1 MKSAGHRFWW
11 EVLMEK
17 QKESKNMCL
26 SINIENLRIKMKK
39 IFNTLPLALIVMS
52 IYSCTS
58 DDETVQDAND
68 NSSVVTTFTCTQEN
82 DGTTTKAALDSDCKT
97 ILWKTGDAISIF
109 DGNKANNE
117 YILDSESDGKSTGT
131 FSGTGAVTGPYVAV
145 YPYTA
150 GATLSDDR
158 KSVSNIVLPDEQEAV
173 AGGFDPKAA
182 LMIAKSETTTLTFKN
197 AVGFIKVTPQFDC
210 KKIILRAANKTQPL
224 AGKGTIKFDDSDNPY
239 IDFTDSKE
247 LSYSITLSG
256 TITSGNAYYIAVPA
270 VTLYENWTLTFV
282 TENKNYMRQ
291 VTKPITFVRSQAL
304 NLGTFATDGD
314 YWVGSNGI
322 VSTGKQVD
330 LGLTIEQGG
339 KTYKV
344 YFAKS
349 NLTTTGLAENETDYG
364 DYFAWGATEPWC
376 TSYSGTTIN
385 GWKVGKSGGYI
396 EDNAPYYNNG
406 SYTKY
411 TTPGKNLEASDDAAN
426 VILGGDWQIPTQA
439 IWQALV
445 NNLSSKGWD
454 DVRKGYK
461 FENND
466 KTLFLPA
473 SGDVVGSKFRSVSS
487 YGIYWSGTSDSE
499 TEKAN
504 RLGFLS
510 GDVFV
515 TVSSSRYYGHS
526 VRPVR
531 LVEVSAATTEGYNV
545 EEDFKW

>member
-1 MKSAGHRFWW
+1 
-11 EVLMEK
+11 
-17 QKESKNMCL
+17 
-26 SINIENLRIKMKK
+26 MKK
-39 IFNTLPLALIVMS
+39 LFKTLPLALIVMS

-58 DDETVQDAND
+58 DDETVQDVND

-109 DGNKANNE
+109 DGNKANND
-117 YILDSESDGKSTGT
+117 YRLDSESNGKSTGT

-150 GATLSDDR
+150 GATLNNDGT
-158 KSVSNIVLPDEQEAV
+158 VSNIVLPDEQEAV

-210 KKIILRAANKTQPL
+210 KKIILRAANKTKPL
-224 AGKGTIKFDDSDNPY
+224 AGKGTIKFDGSDNPY
-239 IDFTDSKE
+239 IDFTGSKE

-270 VTLYENWTLTFV
+270 VTLSAYWTLTFV

-291 VTKPITFVRSQAL
+291 VKNPITFARSIAL
-304 NLGTFATDGD
+304 NLGEFTTGGN

-322 VSTGKQVD
+322 VTSDKQVD

-349 NLTTTGLAENETDYG
+349 NLTTTGLAENESDCG
-364 DYFAWGATEPWC
+364 DYFAWGAIKPWYTKIDK
-376 TSYSGTTIN
+376 TSSIWTAT
-385 GWKVGKSGGYI
+385 WEKTGGYT
-396 EDNAPYYNNG
+396 EANAPYYHNG

-411 TTPGKNLEASDDAAN
+411 TTDGEILEAADDAAN
-426 VILGGDWQIPTQA
+426 VILGGDWWIPTQA

-445 NNLSSKGWD
+445 DNSK
-454 DVRKGYK
+454 KGLDNGFK
-461 FENND
+461 FTNND
-466 KTLFLPA
+466 QTLFLPA
-473 SGDVVGSKFRSVSS
+473 AGYVKGTSFVAVG
-487 YGIYWSGTSDSE
+487 YDGYYWSGT
-499 TEKAN
+499 A
-504 RLGFLS
+504 
-510 GDVFV
+510 
-515 TVSSSRYYGHS
+515 SSSTRAYYLHLPSSANVSAQLASDRYSGFS

-531 LVEVSAATTEGYNV
+531 LVDVSAATTTEGYNV
-545 EEDFKW
+545 ENDFKW

>member
-1 MKSAGHRFWW
+1 
-11 EVLMEK
+11 
-17 QKESKNMCL
+17 
-26 SINIENLRIKMKK
+26 MKK
-39 IFNTLPLALIVMS
+39 LFKTLPLALIVMS

-82 DGTTTKAALDSDCKT
+82 DGTTTKAALGSEGK
-97 ILWKTGDAISIF
+97 ILWESGDAISIF
-109 DGNKANNE
+109 DGNKAN
-117 YILDSESDGKSTGT
+117 YKYSLGSESNGKSTGT

-210 KKIILRAANKTQPL
+210 KKIILRAADKNQPL
-224 AGKGTIKFDDSDNPY
+224 AGKGTIKFDGSDNPY

-256 TITSGNAYYIAVPA
+256 TITSGKAYYIAVPA
-270 VTLYENWTLTFV
+270 VTLSAHWTLTFV
-282 TENKNYMRQ
+282 TENKNYMRK
-291 VTKPITFVRSQAL
+291 VTKSIRFVRSIAL
-304 NLGTFATDGD
+304 NLGEFTTGGN
-314 YWVGSNGI
+314 YWVGSSGI
-322 VSTGKQVD
+322 VSPGKQVD

-349 NLTTTGLAENETDYG
+349 NLTTTGLAENESDYG
-364 DYFAWGATEPWC
+364 DYFAWGAIKPWYTKIDK
-376 TSYSGTTIN
+376 TSSIWTAT
-385 GWKVGKSGGYI
+385 WEKTGGYTGA
-396 EDNAPYYNNG
+396 NAPYYDNG

-411 TTPGKNLEASDDAAN
+411 TTDGEILKASDDAAN
-426 VILGGDWQIPTQA
+426 VILGGDWWIPTQA
-439 IWQALV
+439 IWEALV
-445 NNLSSKGWD
+445 NISPEHLDSGH
-454 DVRKGYK
+454 K
-461 FENND
+461 FTNNGQ
-466 KTLFLPA
+466 TLFLPEA
-473 SGDVVGSKFRSVSS
+473 GYVKDTQFFGVG
-487 YGIYWSGTSDSE
+487 YDGYYWSGTAKSSTDAYYLQLYS
-499 TEKAN
+499 
-504 RLGFLS
+504 S
-510 GDVFV
+510 GN
-515 TVSSSRYYGHS
+515 VSAQLDCYRYFGCS

-531 LVEVSAATTEGYNV
+531 LVAVSANTTTEGYN
-545 EEDFKW
+545 EENDFKW

>member
-1 MKSAGHRFWW
+1 
-11 EVLMEK
+11 
-17 QKESKNMCL
+17 
-26 SINIENLRIKMKK
+26 MKK
-39 IFNTLPLALIVMS
+39 LFKTLPLALIVMS

-58 DDETVQDAND
+58 DDETVQDVND

-82 DGTTTKAALDSDCKT
+82 DGTATKAALDSDCKT
-97 ILWKTGDAISIF
+97 ILWESGDAISIF
-109 DGNKANNE
+109 DGGKANND
-117 YILDSESDGKSTGT
+117 YRLDSESNGKSTGT

-158 KSVSNIVLPDEQEAV
+158 KSVSNIVLPDEQNAV

-197 AVGFIKVTPQFDC
+197 AVGFIKVTPQFNC

-224 AGKGTIKFDDSDNPY
+224 AGKGTIKFDGSDNPY
-239 IDFTDSKE
+239 IDFTGSKE

-256 TITSGNAYYIAVPA
+256 TITSGKAYYIAVPA
-270 VTLYENWTLTFV
+270 VTLSENWTLTFV

-304 NLGTFATDGD
+304 NLGTFAIDGD

-322 VSTGKQVD
+322 VSTDKQVD
-330 LGLTIEQGG
+330 WGLTIEQGG

-349 NLTTTGLAENETDYG
+349 NLTTTGLAENESDYG
-364 DYFAWGATEPWC
+364 DYFAWGAIKPW
-376 TSYSGTTIN
+376 YSSID
-385 GWKVGKSGGYI
+385 KSKSPWTATWEKTGGYT
-396 EDNAPYYNNG
+396 EANAPYYNNG

-411 TTPGKNLEASDDAAN
+411 TIDGEILEAADDAAN
-426 VILGGDWQIPTQA
+426 VILGGDWWIPTQA

-445 NNLSSKGWD
+445 DNSTKGLDSGFKFTNNGQ
-454 DVRKGYK
+454 
-461 FENND
+461 
-466 KTLFLPA
+466 TLFLPA
-473 SGDVVGSKFRSVSS
+473 AGYVEYTQFFAVGSGAG
-487 YGIYWSGTSDSE
+487 YYWSGTAQSS
-499 TEKAN
+499 TSAYYLQLYSSGNVSAQPVSN
-504 RLGFLS
+504 RYRGF
-510 GDVFV
+510 
-515 TVSSSRYYGHS
+515 S

-531 LVEVSAATTEGYNV
+531 LVEVSAATTTEGYNV
-545 EEDFKW
+545 ENDFVW

>member
-1 MKSAGHRFWW
+1 
-11 EVLMEK
+11 
-17 QKESKNMCL
+17 
-26 SINIENLRIKMKK
+26 MKK
-39 IFNTLPLALIVMS
+39 LFKTLPLALIVMS

-58 DDETVQDAND
+58 DDETVQDVND

-109 DGNKANNE
+109 DGNKANNK

-145 YPYTA
+145 YPYTE

-197 AVGFIKVTPQFDC
+197 AVGFIKVTPLFDC
-210 KKIILRAANKTQPL
+210 KKIILRAANKNQPL
-224 AGKGTIKFDDSDNPY
+224 AGKGTIKFDGSDNPY
-239 IDFTDSKE
+239 VDFTDSKE

-256 TITSGNAYYIAVPA
+256 TITSGKAYYIAVPA
-270 VTLYENWTLTFV
+270 GEYSANWTLTFV
-282 TENKNYMRQ
+282 TENKNYMRK
-291 VTKPITFVRSQAL
+291 VTKPITFVRSIAL
-304 NLGTFATDGD
+304 NLGEFTTGGN
-314 YWVGSNGI
+314 YWVGSSGI
-322 VSTGKQVD
+322 VSPGKQVD

-349 NLTTTGLAENETDYG
+349 NLTTTGLAEKESDYG
-364 DYFAWGATEPWC
+364 DYFAWGAIKPW
-376 TSYSGTTIN
+376 YSSID
-385 GWKVGKSGGYI
+385 KSKSPWTATWEKTGGYT
-396 EDNAPYYNNG
+396 EANAPYYNNG

-411 TTPGKNLEASDDAAN
+411 TSDGEILKAADDAAN
-426 VILGGDWQIPTQA
+426 VILGGDWWIPTKA

-445 NNLSSKGWD
+445 NIPTKGWD
-454 DVRKGYK
+454 SEKRYK
-461 FENND
+461 FTNNGQ
-466 KTLFLPA
+466 TLFLPA
-473 SGDVVGSKFRSVSS
+473 ADFVKGTKFYDGSDG
-487 YGIYWSGTSDSE
+487 YYWSGTAHSSTD
-499 TEKAN
+499 AYY
-504 RLGFLS
+504 LLLYPS
-510 GDVFV
+510 GN
-515 TVSSSRYYGHS
+515 VSAQASVARPYGCS

-531 LVEVSAATTEGYNV
+531 LVAVSATTTTEGYN
-545 EEDFKW
+545 EEKDFEW

>member
-1 MKSAGHRFWW
+1 
-11 EVLMEK
+11 
-17 QKESKNMCL
+17 
-26 SINIENLRIKMKK
+26 
-39 IFNTLPLALIVMS
+39 MS

-58 DDETVQDAND
+58 DDETVQDVND

-109 DGNKANNE
+109 DGNKANND
-117 YILDSESDGKSTGT
+117 YRLDSESNGKSTGT

-150 GATLSDDR
+150 GATLNNDGT
-158 KSVSNIVLPDEQEAV
+158 VSNIVLPDEQEAV

-210 KKIILRAANKTQPL
+210 KKIILRAANKTKPL
-224 AGKGTIKFDDSDNPY
+224 AGKGTIKFDGSDNPY
-239 IDFTDSKE
+239 IDFTGSKE

-270 VTLYENWTLTFV
+270 VTLSAYWTLTFV

-291 VTKPITFVRSQAL
+291 VKNPITFARSIAL
-304 NLGTFATDGD
+304 NLGEFTTGGN

-322 VSTGKQVD
+322 VTSDKQVD

-349 NLTTTGLAENETDYG
+349 NLTTTGLAENESDCG
-364 DYFAWGATEPWC
+364 DYFAWGAIKPWYTKIDK
-376 TSYSGTTIN
+376 TSSIWTAT
-385 GWKVGKSGGYI
+385 WEKTGGYT
-396 EDNAPYYNNG
+396 EANAPYYHNG

-411 TTPGKNLEASDDAAN
+411 TTDGEILEAADDAAN
-426 VILGGDWQIPTQA
+426 VILGGDWWIPTQA

-445 NNLSSKGWD
+445 DNSK
-454 DVRKGYK
+454 KGLDNGFK
-461 FENND
+461 FTNND
-466 KTLFLPA
+466 QTLFLPA
-473 SGDVVGSKFRSVSS
+473 AGYVKGTSFVAVG
-487 YGIYWSGTSDSE
+487 YDGYYWSGT
-499 TEKAN
+499 A
-504 RLGFLS
+504 
-510 GDVFV
+510 
-515 TVSSSRYYGHS
+515 SSSTRAYYLHLPSSANVSAQLASDRYSGFS

-531 LVEVSAATTEGYNV
+531 LVDVSAATTTEGYNV
-545 EEDFKW
+545 ENDFKW

>member
-1 MKSAGHRFWW
+1 
-11 EVLMEK
+11 
-17 QKESKNMCL
+17 
-26 SINIENLRIKMKK
+26 MKK
-39 IFNTLPLALIVMS
+39 LFKTLPLVLIVMS

-58 DDETVQDAND
+58 DDETVQDVND

-82 DGTTTKAALDSDCKT
+82 DGTTTKAALGSEGK
-97 ILWKTGDAISIF
+97 ILWESGDAISIF
-109 DGNKANNE
+109 DGNKAN
-117 YILDSESDGKSTGT
+117 YKYSLGSESNGKSTGT

-182 LMIAKSETTTLTFKN
+182 LMIAKSNTTTLQFKN

-224 AGKGTIKFDDSDNPY
+224 AGKGKINIEDPNNPY
-239 IDFTDSKE
+239 IDFTGSKE

-256 TITSGNAYYIAVPA
+256 TITSGKAYYIAVPA
-270 VTLYENWTLTFV
+270 VTLSAYWTLTFV

-291 VTKPITFVRSQAL
+291 VTKAITFVRSQAL

-322 VSTGKQVD
+322 VSTDKQVD
-330 LGLTIEQGG
+330 WGLTITIGT
-339 KTYKV
+339 KNYKV
-344 YFAKS
+344 IFANA
-349 NLTTTGLAENETDYG
+349 NLTATGLAANESDYG
-364 DYFAWGATEPWC
+364 DYFAWGATEPWL
-376 TSYSGTTIN
+376 TSYTYDGN
-385 GWKVGKSGGYI
+385 GYDDANFTNKAWKVGKSDGYI
-396 EDNAPYYNNG
+396 QANAPYYNG

-411 TTPGKNLEASDDAAN
+411 TTYGKNLEASDDAAN
-426 VILGGDWQIPTQA
+426 VILGGDWQIPTLA
-439 IWQALV
+439 IWKALV
-445 NNLSSKGWD
+445 GITTKDWD
-454 DVRKGYK
+454 STNKGYK
-461 FENND
+461 FTNNSQ
-466 KTLFLPA
+466 TLFLPA

-487 YGIYWSGTSDSE
+487 YGIYWSGTADSE

-504 RLGFLS
+504 RFGFLS
-510 GDVFV
+510 DDVLL
-515 TVSSSRYYGHS
+515 TVSSFRYYGHS

-531 LVEVSAATTEGYNV
+531 LVELSATTTEGYDV
-545 EEDFKW
+545 ENDFQW

>member
-1 MKSAGHRFWW
+1 
-11 EVLMEK
+11 
-17 QKESKNMCL
+17 MCL

-58 DDETVQDAND
+58 DDETVQDVND

-82 DGTTTKAALDSDCKT
+82 DGTTTKAALGSEGK
-97 ILWKTGDAISIF
+97 ILWESGDAISIF
-109 DGNKANNE
+109 DGNKAN
-117 YILDSESDGKSTGT
+117 YKYSLGSESDGKSTGT

-150 GATLSDDR
+150 GATLNADGT
-158 KSVSNIVLPDEQEAV
+158 VSNIVLPDEQEAV

-182 LMIAKSETTTLTFKN
+182 LMIATSNTTTLQFKN
-197 AVGFIKVTPQFDC
+197 AVGFIKVTPQFNC
-210 KKIILRAANKTQPL
+210 KKIILRAADKTQPL
-224 AGKGTIKFDDSDNPY
+224 AGKGTIKFDDSDYPY

-270 VTLYENWTLTFV
+270 VTLSAYWTLTFV
-282 TENKNYMRQ
+282 TDEKNYMRR
-291 VTKPITFVRSQAL
+291 VTKPITFARSKAC

-322 VSTGKQVD
+322 VSAVKQVD

-349 NLTTTGLAENETDYG
+349 NLTTTGLAENESDYG
-364 DYFAWGATEPWC
+364 DYFAWGAIKPW
-376 TSYSGTTIN
+376 YSSID
-385 GWKVGKSGGYI
+385 KSKSPWTATWEKTGGYT
-396 EDNAPYYNNG
+396 EANAPYYNNG

-411 TTPGKNLEASDDAAN
+411 TTDGEILEAADDAAN
-426 VILGGDWQIPTQA
+426 VILGGDWWIPTKA
-439 IWQALV
+439 IWEALV
-445 NNLSSKGWD
+445 NIPTKGWD
-454 DVRKGYK
+454 SEKRYK
-461 FENND
+461 FTNND
-466 KTLFLPA
+466 QTLFLPA
-473 SGDVVGSKFRSVSS
+473 AGYVKDTQFLAVGSDDG
-487 YGIYWSGTSDSE
+487 YYWSGTAKSSTRAYYLQLYSSGNVSAQLASD
-499 TEKAN
+499 
-504 RLGFLS
+504 
-510 GDVFV
+510 
-515 TVSSSRYYGHS
+515 RYYGFL

-531 LVEVSAATTEGYNV
+531 LVAVSAATTTEGYN
-545 EEDFKW
+545 EEKDFEW

>member
-1 MKSAGHRFWW
+1 
-11 EVLMEK
+11 
-17 QKESKNMCL
+17 MCL

-150 GATLSDDR
+150 GATLNNDGT
-158 KSVSNIVLPDEQEAV
+158 VSNIVLPDEQEAV

-182 LMIAKSETTTLTFKN
+182 LMIAKGETTTLTFKN

-210 KKIILRAANKTQPL
+210 KKIILRAADKTKPL
-224 AGKGTIKFDDSDNPY
+224 AGKGTIKFDDSGNPY
-239 IDFTDSKE
+239 IDFTGSKE

-270 VTLYENWTLTFV
+270 VTLSAYWTLTFV
-282 TENKNYMRQ
+282 TDEKNYMRR
-291 VTKPITFVRSQAL
+291 VTKPITFARSKAC

-322 VSTGKQVD
+322 VSAVKQVD

-349 NLTTTGLAENETDYG
+349 NLTTTGLAENEYDYG
-364 DYFAWGATEPWC
+364 DYFAWGAIKPW
-376 TSYSGTTIN
+376 YSSID
-385 GWKVGKSGGYI
+385 KSKSPWTATWEKTGGYI
-396 EDNAPYYNNG
+396 QANAPYYNNG

-411 TTPGKNLEASDDAAN
+411 TTDGEILKASDDAAN
-426 VILGGDWQIPTQA
+426 VILGGDWWIPTQA

-445 NNLSSKGWD
+445 DNSTKGLDSGFKFTNNGQ
-454 DVRKGYK
+454 
-461 FENND
+461 
-466 KTLFLPA
+466 TLFLPEA
-473 SGDVVGSKFRSVSS
+473 GYVNGTLFDANSDG
-487 YGIYWSGTSDSE
+487 YYWSGT
-499 TEKAN
+499 AN
-504 RLGFLS
+504 PSTDAYYLQLYSS
-510 GDVFV
+510 GY
-515 TVSSSRYYGHS
+515 VSAQQVWDRYCGYS

>member
-1 MKSAGHRFWW
+1 
-11 EVLMEK
+11 
-17 QKESKNMCL
+17 
-26 SINIENLRIKMKK
+26 MKK
-39 IFNTLPLALIVMS
+39 LFKTLPLALIVMS

-82 DGTTTKAALDSDCKT
+82 DGTTTKAALGSEGK
-97 ILWKTGDAISIF
+97 ILWKSGDAISIF
-109 DGNKANNE
+109 DNSKENNN
-117 YILDSESDGKSTGT
+117 YSLASESVGKTTGT

-182 LMIAKSETTTLTFKN
+182 LMIAKSETTTLQFKN

-210 KKIILRAANKTQPL
+210 KKIILRAADKTKPL
-224 AGKGTIKFDDSDNPY
+224 AGKGTIKFDGSDNPY
-239 IDFTDSKE
+239 IDFTGSKE

-256 TITSGNAYYIAVPA
+256 TITSGKAYYIAVPA
-270 VTLYENWTLTFV
+270 VTLSAYWTLTFV

-291 VTKPITFVRSQAL
+291 VAQPITFARSKAW

-322 VSTGKQVD
+322 VGAVKQVD

-349 NLTTTGLAENETDYG
+349 NLTTTGLAENESDYG
-364 DYFAWGATEPWC
+364 DYFAWGAIKPW
-376 TSYSGTTIN
+376 YSSID
-385 GWKVGKSGGYI
+385 KSNYPWTATWEKTGGYT
-396 EDNAPYYNNG
+396 EANAPYYSNG

-411 TTPGKNLEASDDAAN
+411 TSKGEILKAADDAAN
-426 VILGGDWQIPTQA
+426 VILGGDWWIPTKA
-439 IWQALV
+439 IWEALV
-445 NNLSSKGWD
+445 NNSPEHLDS
-454 DVRKGYK
+454 GYN
-461 FENND
+461 FTNNGQ
-466 KTLFLPA
+466 TLFLPA
-473 SGDVVGSKFRSVSS
+473 AYYVNGTWFDANSDG
-487 YGIYWSGTSDSE
+487 YYWSGT
-499 TEKAN
+499 A
-504 RLGFLS
+504 
-510 GDVFV
+510 
-515 TVSSSRYYGHS
+515 SSSTRAYYLQLYSSGS
-526 VRPVR
+526 VSADRASDRFCGFPVRPVR
-531 LVEVSAATTEGYNV
+531 LVAVSANANTEGYN
-545 EEDFKW
+545 EEKNFEW

>member
-1 MKSAGHRFWW
+1 
-11 EVLMEK
+11 
-17 QKESKNMCL
+17 
-26 SINIENLRIKMKK
+26 MKK
-39 IFNTLPLALIVMS
+39 LFKTLPLALIVMS

-82 DGTTTKAALDSDCKT
+82 DGTTTKAALGSEGK
-97 ILWKTGDAISIF
+97 ILWESGDAISIF
-109 DGNKANNE
+109 DGNKAN
-117 YILDSESDGKSTGT
+117 YKYSLGSESNGKSTGT

-210 KKIILRAANKTQPL
+210 KKIILRAADKNQPL
-224 AGKGTIKFDDSDNPY
+224 AGKGTIKFDGSDNPY

-256 TITSGNAYYIAVPA
+256 TITSGKAYYIAVPA
-270 VTLYENWTLTFV
+270 VTLSAHWTLTFV
-282 TENKNYMRQ
+282 TENKNYMRK
-291 VTKPITFVRSQAL
+291 VTKPITFVRSIAL
-304 NLGTFATDGD
+304 NLGTFATGGD

-322 VSTGKQVD
+322 VSSVKQVD

-349 NLTTTGLAENETDYG
+349 NLTTTGLAENESDYG
-364 DYFAWGATEPWC
+364 DYFAWGAIKPW
-376 TSYSGTTIN
+376 YSSID
-385 GWKVGKSGGYI
+385 KSKSPWTATWEKTGGYT
-396 EDNAPYYNNG
+396 EANAPYYNNG

-411 TTPGKNLEASDDAAN
+411 TTDGEILEAADDAAN
-426 VILGGDWQIPTQA
+426 VILGGDWWIPTQA
-439 IWQALV
+439 IWEALV
-445 NNLSSKGWD
+445 NISPEHLDSGH
-454 DVRKGYK
+454 K
-461 FENND
+461 FTNNGQ
-466 KTLFLPA
+466 TLFLPEA
-473 SGDVVGSKFRSVSS
+473 GYVKDTQFFGVG
-487 YGIYWSGTSDSE
+487 YDGYYWSGTARSS
-499 TEKAN
+499 TSAYQLQLYGSGN
-504 RLGFLS
+504 VTAGGFVERQF
-510 GDVFV
+510 GF
-515 TVSSSRYYGHS
+515 S

-531 LVEVSAATTEGYNV
+531 LVAVSANTTTEGYN
-545 EEDFKW
+545 EENDFVW

>member
-1 MKSAGHRFWW
+1 
-11 EVLMEK
+11 
-17 QKESKNMCL
+17 
-26 SINIENLRIKMKK
+26 MKK
-39 IFNTLPLALIVMS
+39 LFKTLPLALIVMS

-58 DDETVQDAND
+58 DDETVQDVND

-82 DGTTTKAALDSDCKT
+82 DGTTTKAALDSNCRT

-109 DGNKANNE
+109 DGNKAN
-117 YILDSESDGKSTGT
+117 YKYSLGSESNGKSTGT

-182 LMIAKSETTTLTFKN
+182 LMIAKGETTTLTFKN

-210 KKIILRAANKTQPL
+210 KKIILRAADKKKPL
-224 AGKGTIKFDDSDNPY
+224 AGKGTIKFADSDNPY

-270 VTLYENWTLTFV
+270 VTLSAYWTLTFV

-291 VTKPITFVRSQAL
+291 VTKPITFARSKAW

-322 VSTGKQVD
+322 VTSDKQVN
-330 LGLTIEQGG
+330 LGLTIEQDG
-339 KTYKV
+339 KKYRV
-344 YFAKS
+344 IFAKS
-349 NLTTTGLAENETDYG
+349 NLTTTGLAENESDYG
-364 DYFAWGATEPWC
+364 DYFAWGAIKPWYTKIDK
-376 TSYSGTTIN
+376 TSSIWTAT
-385 GWKVGKSGGYI
+385 WEKTGGYT
-396 EDNAPYYNNG
+396 EANAPYYNHG

-411 TTPGKNLEASDDAAN
+411 TSDGEILKAADDAAN
-426 VILGGDWQIPTQA
+426 VILGGDWWIPTKA
-439 IWQALV
+439 IWEALV
-445 NNLSSKGWD
+445 NNSPEHLDNGF
-454 DVRKGYK
+454 K
-461 FENND
+461 FTNNGQ
-466 KTLFLPA
+466 TLFLPA
-473 SGDVVGSKFRSVSS
+473 AGYVDNTQFDAVGSHG
-487 YGIYWSGTSDSE
+487 YYWSGTAFWSSDAYYLFF
-499 TEKAN
+499 TNGVVDAQN
-504 RLGFLS
+504 FVWDRYS
-510 GDVFV
+510 G
-515 TVSSSRYYGHS
+515 YS

-531 LVEVSAATTEGYNV
+531 LVDVSAATTTEGYNV
-545 EEDFKW
+545 ENDFKW

>member
-1 MKSAGHRFWW
+1 
-11 EVLMEK
+11 
-17 QKESKNMCL
+17 
-26 SINIENLRIKMKK
+26 MKK
-39 IFNTLPLALIVMS
+39 LFKTLPLVLIMMS

-58 DDETVQDAND
+58 DDETVQDVND

-82 DGTTTKAALDSDCKT
+82 DGTTTKAALGSEGK
-97 ILWKTGDAISIF
+97 ILWESGDAISIF
-109 DGNKANNE
+109 DGNKAN
-117 YILDSESDGKSTGT
+117 YKYSLGSESNGKSTGT

-182 LMIAKSETTTLTFKN
+182 LMIAKSTTTTLQFKN

-224 AGKGTIKFDDSDNPY
+224 AGKGKINIEDPNNPY
-239 IDFTDSKE
+239 IDFTGSKE

-270 VTLYENWTLTFV
+270 VPLSAYWTLTFV

-291 VTKPITFVRSQAL
+291 VKNPITFARSIAL

-322 VSTGKQVD
+322 VTSDKQVD

-349 NLTTTGLAENETDYG
+349 NLTTTGLAANESDYG
-364 DYFAWGATEPWC
+364 DYFAWGATEPW
-376 TSYSGTTIN
+376 YSSID
-385 GWKVGKSGGYI
+385 KSKYPWTATWEKTGGYT
-396 EDNAPYYNNG
+396 EANAPYYNNG

-411 TTPGKNLEASDDAAN
+411 TTSEITLEAADDAAN
-426 VILGGDWQIPTQA
+426 VILGGDWWIPTKA
-439 IWQALV
+439 IWEALV
-445 NNLSSKGWD
+445 NNSPEHLDS
-454 DVRKGYK
+454 GYN
-461 FENND
+461 FTNNGQ
-466 KTLFLPA
+466 TLFLPA
-473 SGDVVGSKFRSVSS
+473 AGYVNGTSFYANSDG
-487 YGIYWSGTSDSE
+487 YYWSGT
-499 TEKAN
+499 AN
-504 RLGFLS
+504 PSTDAYYLQLYSSGNVSAKQVCDRYCGF
-510 GDVFV
+510 
-515 TVSSSRYYGHS
+515 S

-531 LVEVSAATTEGYNV
+531 LVAVSAATTTEGYN
-545 EEDFKW
+545 EEKDFEW

>member
-1 MKSAGHRFWW
+1 
-11 EVLMEK
+11 
-17 QKESKNMCL
+17 
-26 SINIENLRIKMKK
+26 MKK
-39 IFNTLPLALIVMS
+39 LFKTLPLALIVMS

-82 DGTTTKAALDSDCKT
+82 DGTTTKAALGSEGK
-97 ILWKTGDAISIF
+97 ILWESGDAISIF
-109 DGNKANNE
+109 DGNKANND
-117 YILDSESDGKSTGT
+117 YRLDSESNGKSTGT

-150 GATLSDDR
+150 GATLNNDGT
-158 KSVSNIVLPDEQEAV
+158 VSNIVLPDEQEAV

-182 LMIAKSETTTLTFKN
+182 LMIAKNNTTTLQFKN

-210 KKIILRAANKTQPL
+210 KKIILRAADKNQPL
-224 AGKGTIKFDDSDNPY
+224 AGKGTIKFDGSDNPY

-256 TITSGNAYYIAVPA
+256 TIISGKAYYIAVPA
-270 VTLYENWTLTFV
+270 VTLSAYWTLTFV

-291 VTKPITFVRSQAL
+291 VTKPITFVRSKAL

-322 VSTGKQVD
+322 VTSDKQVD

-349 NLTTTGLAENETDYG
+349 NLTTTGLAENESDYG
-364 DYFAWGATEPWC
+364 DYFAWGAIKPW
-376 TSYSGTTIN
+376 YSSID
-385 GWKVGKSGGYI
+385 KSKSPWTATWEKTGGYT
-396 EDNAPYYNNG
+396 EANAPYYNDG

-411 TTPGKNLEASDDAAN
+411 TTDGEILKAADDAAN
-426 VILGGDWQIPTQA
+426 VILGGDWWIPTKA

-445 NNLSSKGWD
+445 DNSTKGWD
-454 DVRKGYK
+454 SKKGYK
-461 FENND
+461 FTNNGQ
-466 KTLFLPA
+466 TLFLPA
-473 SGDVVGSKFRSVSS
+473 AGYVNDTRFSGVGSHG
-487 YGIYWSGTSDSE
+487 YYWSGTAFWSSDAYYLFF
-499 TEKAN
+499 TNGVVDAQN
-504 RLGFLS
+504 FVWDRYS
-510 GDVFV
+510 G
-515 TVSSSRYYGHS
+515 YS

-531 LVEVSAATTEGYNV
+531 LVAVSAATTTEGYNV
-545 EEDFKW
+545 EKDFEW

>member
-1 MKSAGHRFWW
+1 
-11 EVLMEK
+11 
-17 QKESKNMCL
+17 
-26 SINIENLRIKMKK
+26 MKK
-39 IFNTLPLALIVMS
+39 LFKTLPLALIVMS

-58 DDETVQDAND
+58 DDETVQDVND

-82 DGTTTKAALDSDCKT
+82 DGTTTKAALGSEGK
-97 ILWKTGDAISIF
+97 ILWESGDAISIF
-109 DGNKANNE
+109 DGNKAN
-117 YILDSESDGKSTGT
+117 YKYSLGSESNGKSTGT

-150 GATLSDDR
+150 GATLNNDGT
-158 KSVSNIVLPDEQEAV
+158 VSNIVLPDEQEAV

-210 KKIILRAANKTQPL
+210 KKIILRAADKTQPL
-224 AGKGTIKFDDSDNPY
+224 AGKGTIKFDGSDNPY

-256 TITSGNAYYIAVPA
+256 TITSGKAYYIAVPA
-270 VTLYENWTLTFV
+270 VEYSANWTLTFV

-291 VTKPITFVRSQAL
+291 VRNSITFARSKAW

-314 YWVGSNGI
+314 YWVGPRGI
-322 VSTGKQVD
+322 VDSSQEVD

-349 NLTTTGLAENETDYG
+349 NLTTTGLAENESDYG
-364 DYFAWGATEPWC
+364 DYFAWGAIKPW
-376 TSYSGTTIN
+376 YSSID
-385 GWKVGKSGGYI
+385 KSKSPWTATWEKTGGYT
-396 EDNAPYYNNG
+396 EANAPYYKNG

-411 TTPGKNLEASDDAAN
+411 TTQGNTLKASDDAAN
-426 VILGGDWQIPTQA
+426 VILGGDWWIPTQA

-445 NNLSSKGWD
+445 DNSTKGLDSGFKFTNNGQ
-454 DVRKGYK
+454 
-461 FENND
+461 
-466 KTLFLPA
+466 TLFLPEA
-473 SGDVVGSKFRSVSS
+473 GYVKDTQFFGVG
-487 YGIYWSGTSDSE
+487 YDGYYWSGTARSSTSAYQLQLYDGG
-499 TEKAN
+499 N
-504 RLGFLS
+504 
-510 GDVFV
+510 
-515 TVSSSRYYGHS
+515 VSAQAVWDRYCGYS

-531 LVEVSAATTEGYNV
+531 LVAVSANTTTEGYN
-545 EEDFKW
+545 EENDFVW